1 MDEEAN
7 RPFDTAIVA
16 AAAAIAAEL
25 ADGFNGNAWYRNG
38 GWDARPAYMRDDE
51 ADYCRARAEIESRM
65 AGEAS
70 DPRARDAHLEMAAL
84 YRKRSLIG
92 AID

>member
-7 RPFDTAIVA
+7 RTFDTAIVA
-16 AAAAIAAEL
+16 AAAAVAAEL
-25 ADGFNGNAWYRNG
+25 VGGFRGNAGYRNG
-38 GWDARPAYMRDDE
+38 GWDARSTYVRDDE
-51 ADYCRARAEIESRM
+51 TEYCRARAEIESRM